1 MDENERLADRLRG
14 IEERLSHI
22 EEHLGIPR
30 TPHVDAGETP
40 AAAAPARGGE
50 EVEFEIGQNWFAK
63 AGIVVLALGMAFLLT
78 FPYAELPAAAPGII
92 GLVLTG
98 SLFLVARLLRGAFDL
113 VSRYL
118 RGAGMVLLFF
128 TTLRLFYFGPSPV
141 MEASS
146 AAAVLLL
153 LVVIIVNVTV
163 ALRRASRYL
172 FSIALAT
179 GYAAA
184 VAVGSSW
191 FTPPVITAMTIL
203 TVVAVR
209 RTGWTGILVYSTIL
223 AYLSHLLWALN
234 DPVLG
239 HPIGFISEPAAGVVL
254 PLLYAVILSLGV
266 LGRKGGEG
274 EGIGVVTASF
284 LNGGGSYLVF
294 LLHTGS
300 SFPGTM
306 VVTHLAASV
315 LFLGL
320 ATAFWMIEKSRF
332 STFAYVMLGYLALS
346 VAIIRASQVPELFVW
361 LSAQSLIVVATAI
374 WFRSRFI
381 VVANFVIYAGIVI
394 GYIAVGGA
402 ETGIS
407 IGFGIVALSSARIL
421 KWQQDRLELKT
432 EMMRNAYLAA
442 GFAAFPYA
450 TYHLVP
456 PEFVGLSWVGVAGL
470 YYLMNLV
477 VRSQKYRWMG
487 HLTLAL
493 TVVYVLVIGIA
504 KLSPTA
510 RIISFLVL
518 GTVLLAG
525 SLIFTRLRSKRR
537 AKPETETGV
546 PGPPD
551 GPPQR
556 GPAA

>member
-1 MDENERLADRLRG
+1 MDENEQFTDRLRG
-14 IEERLSHI
+14 LEERLARIEERL
-22 EEHLGIPR
+22 GIAR
-30 TPHVDAGETP
+30 TTGVDAIETP
-40 AAAAPARGGE
+40 AAPPPVPAGE
-50 EVEFEIGQNWFAK
+50 EIEFEIGQNWFAK

-78 FPYAELPAAAPGII
+78 FPYTGLPAAVP
-92 GLVLTG
+92 GLVGCALTG
-98 SLFLVARLLRGAFDL
+98 SLFLAARILRSSFDL

-128 TTLRLFYFGPSPV
+128 TALRLLYFGPAPV
-141 MEASS
+141 LEASS
-146 AAAVLLL
+146 VQAAVLLL
-153 LVVIIVNVTV
+153 AVIAVNLTL

-172 FSIALAT
+172 FSVALAT

-184 VAVGSSW
+184 VAVGSTW
-191 FTPPVITAMTIL
+191 FMLPVIAAMAIVTVL
-203 TVVAVR
+203 TVR
-209 RTGWTGILVYSTIL
+209 RTRWTGVLAFSTVL
-223 AYLSHLLWALN
+223 AYLAHLLWALN
-234 DPVLG
+234 DPLLG
-239 HPIGFISEPAAGVVL
+239 RPAGFIVEPAAGVAF
-254 PLLYAVILSLGV
+254 PLLYAVIFSFGV
-266 LGRKGGEG
+266 LTGKDGAG
-274 EGIGVVTASF
+274 EGIGVIASSF

-294 LLHTGS
+294 LVHTAS
-300 SFPGTM
+300 SFPAAM
-306 VVTHLAASV
+306 VVPHLGASV

-320 ATAFWMIEKSRF
+320 ATAFWVTARSRF

-361 LSAQSLIVVATAI
+361 LSVQSLIVVATAI

-381 VVANFVIYAGIVI
+381 VVANFVIYVGIVT
-394 GYIAVGGA
+394 GYLAVGGT

-421 KWQQDRLELKT
+421 KWRQDRLELKT

-450 TYHLVP
+450 MYHLVP

-493 TVVYVLVIGIA
+493 TVVYVLLVGIA
-504 KLSPTA
+504 KLPPTA
-510 RIISFLVL
+510 RIVSLLVL

-525 SLIFTRLRSKRR
+525 SLIFTRLRASRRSKRG
-537 AKPETETGV
+537 EL
-546 PGPPD
+546 PG
-551 GPPQR
+551 
-556 GPAA
+556 A